1 MAMRHAAAIVL
12 RSGAI
17 ACAVP
22 DIAPDG
28 TRSARLLR
36 VIARVAC
43 AAPALANGGL

>member
-22 DIAPDG
+22 DIAADG
-28 TRSARLLR
+28 TRQRAL
-36 VIARVAC
+36 VARVAVT
-43 AAPALANGGL
+43 ARTLANGGL